1 MSTAMATSLVTPD
14 TDAPSA
20 NERVSVYEG
29 MSVELQP
36 APFWKRFL
44 AYAIDLGVVGA
55 MMYVIMLAGIF
66 LFLGGAVAGGI
77 VERLSHA
84 DKGTAIAMVFT
95 LLVLL
100 LAVLTLYHGYFV
112 YFEYKSGQT
121 PGKKLFGLKVIPT
134 RANRLT
140 FGQVVMRDFFRYVD
154 CGLLLPGL
162 ISMAVTERKQRIGD
176 LVCATL
182 VVYSKSREERQ
193 KFLYVKQEDF
203 EYLREL
209 LGPLPVPEDVGRQ
222 FLHVAYPI
230 FILGRT
236 PSHPED
242 LLPWEELARTYL
254 PGAKNQNLDQTTVLL
269 FFAEHCFQAHYKAQN
284 S

>member
-1 MSTAMATSLVTPD
+1 M
-14 TDAPSA
+14 PSA
-20 NERVSVYEG
+20 LAMTPHPPDPRTPERVSVYAG

-44 AYAIDLGVVGA
+44 AYAVDLGVVGA
-55 MMYVIMLAGIF
+55 MMYVVLLAGMV
-66 LFLGGAVAGGI
+66 LFLGGAVVGGVVQAI
-77 VERLSHA
+77 SHA
-84 DKGTAIAMVFT
+84 DKSTAVAMIVT
-95 LLVLL
+95 VLILL
-100 LAVLTLYHGYFV
+100 LAVLGLYHGYFI
-112 YFEYKSGQT
+112 YFEHKSGQT

-140 FGQVVMRDFFRYVD
+140 FGQVVMRDAFRYID

-193 KFLYVKQEDF
+193 KYLYVKQEDF

-209 LGPLPVPEDVGRQ
+209 LTPLPVPEEIGRQ
-222 FLHVAYPI
+222 YLHVAYPI
-230 FILGRT
+230 YILGRVPT
-236 PSHPED
+236 HPED
-242 LLPWEELARTYL
+242 LLPWEELARSYL
-254 PGAKNQNLDQTTVLL
+254 PGAKDQNLDQTTVLL
-269 FFAEHCFQAHYKAQN
+269 FFAEHCFQAHYQTQN

>member
-1 MSTAMATSLVTPD
+1 MPLAMATTPD
-14 TDAPSA
+14 TAEERSPA
-20 NERVSVYEG
+20 VNERVSVFEG

-36 APFWKRFL
+36 APFWKRFF
-44 AYAIDLGVVGA
+44 AYAVDLGVVGA
-55 MMYVIMLAGIF
+55 MMYLLLIVGAF
-66 LFLGGAVAGGI
+66 LFLGGALVGGI
-77 VERLSHA
+77 VQSISNA
-84 DKGTAIAMVFT
+84 SKGTAVGMILALCV
-95 LLVLL
+95 VLL
-100 LAVLTLYHGYFV
+100 AFLAIYHGYFV
-112 YFEYKSGQT
+112 YFEFKTGQT

-140 FGQVVMRDFFRYVD
+140 LGQVVMRDFFRYID
-154 CGLLLPGL
+154 CGLILPGL

-193 KFLYVKQEDF
+193 KYLYVKQEDF
-203 EYLREL
+203 DYLREL
-209 LGPLPVPEDVGRQ
+209 LAPLPVPEEIGRQ

-236 PSHPED
+236 PTHPED
-242 LLPWEELARTYL
+242 LAPWEELARSYL
-254 PGAKNQNLDQTTVLL
+254 PGAKNQDLDRTTVLL
-269 FFAEHCFQAHYKAQN
+269 FFAEHCFQTHYRTQN